1 MTGTTPDPAANLKQQ
16 AAIKAAALVQD
27 GMVVG
32 LGTGST
38 AFFVVAEL
46 GRRVREEGLKICAIP
61 TSEATDAQAREEGIP
76 LTTFGAHPELD
87 ITIDGADE
95 IEPNTLNLV
104 KGRGGALL
112 REKIVA
118 SAAKQLVIV
127 ADSSKYVDHLGM
139 LCPVPVEVIPFGW
152 ENVAVRLSHL
162 GAQVTPRKTRDGS
175 FYLTDEKNLILDCVF
190 GPIADPHTL
199 GEAIHRIVGVVEH
212 GLFIAMATQAIT
224 AGPDGIRVIT
234 PTVSD
239 GVISTPTLDPSE
251 PVTRVAPVPEP
262 EAASKTV
269 LPTQPVAEGI
279 RKRLLVIMGV
289 SGSGKT
295 TIAEGLRN
303 ELGWPFQE
311 GDDLHPAANV
321 TKMAAGTA
329 LNDEDRWPW
338 LERCHEWLSGREQ
351 AGTGGILT
359 CSALKQSYRDALRKG
374 GLDPVFIYL
383 HTTHAVLVERLKN
396 RKGHYMPPTLLPS
409 QLETLEVP
417 GLEERALTVAA
428 EARPAETIA
437 EILSCLK
444 TV

>member
-76 LTTFGAHPELD
+76 LTTFAAHPELD

-95 IEPNTLNLV
+95 IEPRTLNLV

-152 ENVAVRLSHL
+152 ENVAVRLGHL

-190 GPIADPHTL
+190 GPIADPHKL
-199 GEAIHRIVGVVEH
+199 GTDIHAIVGVVEH
-212 GLFIAMATQAIT
+212 GLFITMATQAIT
-224 AGPDGIRVIT
+224 AGPEGIRVLF

-239 GVISTPTLDPSE
+239 GVIATPPQDASR
-251 PVTRVAPVPEP
+251 PVTHVPP
-262 EAASKTV
+262 IPNPHGTANTV
-269 LPTQPVAEGI
+269 LPTQPVAEGVE
-279 RKRLLVIMGV
+279 KRLLVIMGV

-311 GDDLHPAANV
+311 GDELHPAANV
-321 TKMAAGTA
+321 TKMTAGTP
-329 LNDEDRWPW
+329 LDDEDRWPW
-338 LERCHEWLSGREQ
+338 LERCRDWLAQREQ
-351 AGTGGILT
+351 TGTGGILT
-359 CSALKQSYRDALRKG
+359 CSALKQSYRDVLCKG
-374 GLDPVFIYL
+374 GLNPVFIYL
-383 HTTHAVLVERLKN
+383 HTTHAVLLERMKN
-396 RKGHYMPPTLLPS
+396 RKGHYMPSSLLPS

-417 GLEERALTVAA
+417 GPAERALTVSA
-428 EARPAETIA
+428 EARPADTIA
-437 EILSCLK
+437 EILAALK
-444 TV
+444 AV

>member
-1 MTGTTPDPAANLKQQ
+1 MTGTPLDPAAKLKQQ
-16 AAIKAAALVQD
+16 SAIKAAALVQD
-27 GMVVG
+27 GMAVG

-61 TSEATDAQAREEGIP
+61 TSDATEAQAREEGIP

-95 IEPNTLNLV
+95 IEPRTLNLV

-118 SAAKQLVIV
+118 SAAKQFVIV

-152 ENVAVRLSHL
+152 ENVAVQL
-162 GAQVTPRKTRDGS
+162 GRMGAHVTPRKKRDGS
-175 FYLTDEKNLILDCVF
+175 FYLTDEKNLIMDCVF
-190 GPIADPHTL
+190 GPIEDPHKL
-199 GEAIHRIVGVVEH
+199 GTDIHSIVGVVEH
-212 GLFIAMATQAIT
+212 GLFISMATQAIT
-224 AGPDGIRVIT
+224 AGPEGIRVIT

-239 GVISTPTLDPSE
+239 GLIATPALDPAA
-251 PVTRVAPVPEP
+251 PVTRVPPLPNQNAS
-262 EAASKTV
+262 SKTV

-279 RKRLLVIMGV
+279 KKRLLVIMGV

-321 TKMAAGTA
+321 AKMAASIP

-338 LERCHEWLSGREQ
+338 LARCQEWLAQCEQ

-359 CSALKQSYRDALRKG
+359 CSALKHSYRDALRKG
-374 GLDPVFIYL
+374 GLDPIFIYL
-383 HTTHAVLVERLKN
+383 HTTESVLLERLKR

-409 QLETLEVP
+409 QLQTLEVP
-417 GLEERALTVAA
+417 GTDEHALSMSADTN
-428 EARPAETIA
+428 PAETIA
-437 EILSCLK
+437 EILSYLK
-444 TV
+444 TA